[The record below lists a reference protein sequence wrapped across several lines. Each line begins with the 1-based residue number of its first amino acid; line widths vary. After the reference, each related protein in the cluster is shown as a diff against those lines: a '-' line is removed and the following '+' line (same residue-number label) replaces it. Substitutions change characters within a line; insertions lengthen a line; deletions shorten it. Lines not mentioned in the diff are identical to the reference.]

1 LLLHDGRVKEIW
13 RKKKRWE
20 NQIADDAGGEFW
32 VPDTGAKLQQRV
44 VIGERQ

>member
-1 LLLHDGRVKEIW
+1 LLLHDGRVKEKLV
-13 RKKKRWE
+13 KKKRWK

-44 VIGERQ
+44 VNGERQ